1 MRLGAQIKMN
11 EIIKNYEQPIKF
23 ITGFAGS
30 GKSTR
35 LVAECDVNT
44 LVLTPTHKAAGVLI
58 GKGLHNVFTIHSV
71 LKLVP
76 TIDDNFRGRAPI
88 QKLKKVGKVD
98 LSTITRIAI
107 DEFSMIPTFIFEI
120 LTAALPDDAEIVV
133 FGDPYQLSPINGD
146 PIDPYFCTDDVEEL
160 TTQHRA
166 NAPEVVDTFMRFMRY
181 IKAGARG
188 KADLTMHKGIARF
201 DNPIEAFK
209 ANNYNP
215 DTDTIIAYTNNQ
227 VINLNN
233 MAANYLGIKP
243 VFSEG
248 DALIANGLSCV
259 FAGNAAGQK
268 LFPNCVAKGS
278 LLGEDAR
285 QEKVVKTLMDMEK
298 YGTDISMYKKATI
311 NIEDE
316 DFEISYDAKHYATSK
331 KLKGEVT
338 KYQNLVVETHG
349 LDKGVHLPRWCSENR
364 DAQYVKERGK
374 AWSDYLAHQNL
385 VFDLRRPYAT
395 TVHKAQGQEFDTVYI
410 SHKDMQLSI
419 KDNYYETYSR
429 LMYVA
434 LSRAINRVVII

>member
-1 MRLGAQIKMN
+1 MN
-11 EIIKNYEQPIKF
+11 EIIKNYEQPIRF

-35 LVAECDVNT
+35 LVEECDKHT

-58 GKGLHNVFTIHSV
+58 KKGLHNVFTIHSV

-76 TIDDNFRGRAPI
+76 TIDENFRGGAPI
-88 QKLKKVGKVD
+88 QKLKQVGKVN

-120 LTAALPDDAEIVV
+120 LTAVLPDDTEIVV
-133 FGDPYQLSPINGD
+133 FGDPYQLKPINGE
-146 PIDPYFCTDDVEEL
+146 PIDPYFCTDEVEEL

-166 NAPEVVDTFMRFMRY
+166 NAPAVVDTFMRFMQY
-181 IKAGARG
+181 IKNGARG
-188 KADLTMHKGIARF
+188 KADLTMHKDIPRF
-201 DNPIEAFK
+201 DSPIDAFK

-215 DTDTIIAYTNNQ
+215 ATDTIVAYTNNQ

-233 MAANYLGIKP
+233 MAAHYLGVNP
-243 VFSEG
+243 AFTEG
-248 DALIANGLSCV
+248 DALIANGLSCI
-259 FAGNAAGQK
+259 FAGDVVGQK
-268 LFPNCVAKGS
+268 LFPNCVSKGA
-278 LLGEDAR
+278 LLGEEAR
-285 QEKVVKTLMDMEK
+285 HEKVVKTLMDMEK
-298 YGTDISMYKKATI
+298 YGTNIDQYRKATI
-311 NIEDE
+311 TIDEE
-316 DFEISYDAKHYATSK
+316 DFEISYDEKHYATSK
-331 KLKGEVT
+331 RLKAEVVRL
-338 KYQNLVVETHG
+338 QNLVIETHG
-349 LDKGVHLPRWCSENR
+349 LSKDIQLPRWCSENR
-364 DAQYVKERGK
+364 DAQYVKERGR

-410 SHKDMQLSI
+410 SLQDMQLSI

-429 LMYVA
+429 LMYVS